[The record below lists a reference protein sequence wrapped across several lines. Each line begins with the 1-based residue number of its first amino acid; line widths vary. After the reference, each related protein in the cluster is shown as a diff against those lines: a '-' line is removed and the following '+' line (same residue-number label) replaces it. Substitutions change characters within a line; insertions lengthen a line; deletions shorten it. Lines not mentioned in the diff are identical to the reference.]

1 MFNPITASQEIKD
14 AFTDYITTTFDFADP
29 DYADELKK
37 SIQESGAVAKGP
49 YLEVSGSYESGESIA
64 ELIAEHMLNL
74 TQLSKYKENNRIE
87 AKKAQGG
94 LPHSIWETYSAFANT
109 FGGYILLGVVENADK
124 SFSSVPLPAPEKLVS
139 DFWNSVNNH
148 SIVNVNILSDRNVQ
162 IVESGDNQIV
172 VIEVPRADRHDKPV
186 YTGVDPFTGTY
197 RRNGEGDYRCT
208 KDEVRAM
215 MRDQADISQDARVMD
230 TMTIDCLDRDTIRRY
245 RQRMDNL
252 RPGHVWSELA
262 VEDFLHRIGA
272 MARDAD
278 GKLRPTAAGLLMFG
292 HEYEIVREF
301 PHYFLDYQ
309 EHDRSAT
316 EDERWTDRI
325 VSSSGDWSGNICDF
339 YFRVYNR
346 IAQDIKVP
354 FKLEGT
360 DRIDDTPLHK
370 ALREALANALIHADY
385 YDRRGLVIQK
395 WPDKI
400 RIANPGAFRI
410 NVQEALVGGVS
421 DPRNESLIKMFNLI
435 NVGERAGSGLPS
447 IRSVWQKQGWQVPE
461 IVEAFNPDRTTLT
474 LPLSAAKMAVKSGGK
489 KVAAKNGDKEGG
501 IAERRKADIL
511 QYLTDTPKAASKE
524 IAEAVGLQVSRTKMY
539 LAELIEQEAVVAEG
553 AGRARKYRLKT

>member
-1 MFNPITASQEIKD
+1 
-14 AFTDYITTTFDFADP
+14 
-29 DYADELKK
+29 
-37 SIQESGAVAKGP
+37 
-49 YLEVSGSYESGESIA
+49 
-64 ELIAEHMLNL
+64 MLDL

-172 VIEVPRADRHDKPV
+172 VIEVPRAD
-186 YTGVDPFTGTY
+186 
-197 RRNGEGDYRCT
+197 RCT

>member
-1 MFNPITASQEIKD
+1 M
-14 AFTDYITTTFDFADP
+14 
-29 DYADELKK
+29 
-37 SIQESGAVAKGP
+37 
-49 YLEVSGSYESGESIA
+49 
-64 ELIAEHMLNL
+64 
-74 TQLSKYKENNRIE
+74 
-87 AKKAQGG
+87 
-94 LPHSIWETYSAFANT
+94 
-109 FGGYILLGVVENADK
+109 
-124 SFSSVPLPAPEKLVS
+124 
-139 DFWNSVNNH
+139 
-148 SIVNVNILSDRNVQ
+148 
-162 IVESGDNQIV
+162 
-172 VIEVPRADRHDKPV
+172 
-186 YTGVDPFTGTY
+186 GVDPFAGTY
-197 RRNGEGDYRCT
+197 RRNGEGVYRCT
-208 KDEVRAM
+208 RDEVRAM

-230 TMTIDCLDRDTIRRY
+230 TMTIDCLDMDTIRRY

-278 GKLRPTAAGLLMFG
+278 GKLCPTAAGLLMFG

-309 EHDRSAT
+309 EHDRSTT

-354 FKLEGT
+354 FKLKGA

-385 YDRRGLVIQK
+385 YNRRGLVIQK

-400 RIANPGAFRI
+400 CFADPGAFRI
-410 NVQEALVGGVS
+410 NVQDALVGGIS
-421 DPRNESLIKMFNLI
+421 DPRNGLLIKMFNLI

-447 IRSVWQKQGWQVPE
+447 IRTVWQKQGWQEPE
-461 IVEAFNPDRTTLT
+461 IVESFNPDRTTLV
-474 LPLSAAKMAVKSGGK
+474 LPLAANKVAKKNGDKKAAAKSGGK
-489 KVAAKNGDKEGG
+489 SSS
-501 IAERRKADIL
+501 IAEQRKNDIL
-511 QYLTDTPKAASKE
+511 QYLTDTPESSSAQ
-524 IAEAVGLQVSRTKMY
+524 IADAIGLQVSRTKMY
-539 LAELIEQEAVVAEG
+539 LTELIADGVVVAEG
-553 AGRARKYRLKT
+553 NSRARKYRLKS

>member
-1 MFNPITASQEIKD
+1 MYSLEQRTD
-14 AFTDYITTTFDFADP
+14 A
-29 DYADELKK
+29 
-37 SIQESGAVAKGP
+37 IQLFIESGF
-49 YLEVSGSYESGESIA
+49 
-64 ELIAEHMLNL
+64 N
-74 TQLSKYKENNRIE
+74 
-87 AKKAQGG
+87 
-94 LPHSIWETYSAFANT
+94 
-109 FGGYILLGVVENADK
+109 ENA
-124 SFSSVPLPAPEKLVS
+124 
-139 DFWNSVNNH
+139 
-148 SIVNVNILSDRNVQ
+148 
-162 IVESGDNQIV
+162 
-172 VIEVPRADRHDKPV
+172 VIRSLGYPSP
-186 YTGVDPFTGTY
+186 
-197 RRNGEGDYRCT
+197 
-208 KDEVRAM
+208 
-215 MRDQADISQDARVMD
+215 

-252 RPGHVWSELA
+252 RPGH
-262 VEDFLHRIGA
+262 
-272 MARDAD
+272 
-278 GKLRPTAAGLLMFG
+278 
-292 HEYEIVREF
+292 
-301 PHYFLDYQ
+301 
-309 EHDRSAT
+309 
-316 EDERWTDRI
+316 
-325 VSSSGDWSGNICDF
+325 
-339 YFRVYNR
+339 VYNR

>member
-1 MFNPITASQEIKD
+1 MYSLEQRTD
-14 AFTDYITTTFDFADP
+14 A
-29 DYADELKK
+29 
-37 SIQESGAVAKGP
+37 IQLFIESGF
-49 YLEVSGSYESGESIA
+49 
-64 ELIAEHMLNL
+64 N
-74 TQLSKYKENNRIE
+74 
-87 AKKAQGG
+87 
-94 LPHSIWETYSAFANT
+94 
-109 FGGYILLGVVENADK
+109 ENA
-124 SFSSVPLPAPEKLVS
+124 
-139 DFWNSVNNH
+139 
-148 SIVNVNILSDRNVQ
+148 
-162 IVESGDNQIV
+162 
-172 VIEVPRADRHDKPV
+172 VIRSLGYPSP
-186 YTGVDPFTGTY
+186 
-197 RRNGEGDYRCT
+197 
-208 KDEVRAM
+208 
-215 MRDQADISQDARVMD
+215 

-272 MARDAD
+272 MARDTD

-511 QYLTDTPKAASKE
+511 QYLTDTPKRQAKKLPRRSDF
-524 IAEAVGLQVSRTKMY
+524 RFP
-539 LAELIEQEAVVAEG
+539 
-553 AGRARKYRLKT
+553 ARKCIWQN

>member
-1 MFNPITASQEIKD
+1 
-14 AFTDYITTTFDFADP
+14 
-29 DYADELKK
+29 
-37 SIQESGAVAKGP
+37 
-49 YLEVSGSYESGESIA
+49 
-64 ELIAEHMLNL
+64 MLDL
-74 TQLSKYKENNRIE
+74 SQLSKYKENNRIE

-94 LPHSIWETYSAFANT
+94 LPRSIWETYSAFANT

-124 SFSSVPLPAPEKLVS
+124 SFSSVPLSSPEKIVS

-148 SIVNVNILSDRNVQ
+148 SVVNVNILSDRNVQ
-162 IVESGDNQIV
+162 IVESGGNRIV
-172 VIEVPRADRHDKPV
+172 IIEVPRADRHDKPV
-186 YTGVDPFTGTY
+186 YIGTNPFAGSY

-230 TMTIDCLDRDTIRRY
+230 TMTTDVFDMDTIRRY

-272 MARDAD
+272 MARDTS

-309 EHDRSAT
+309 EHDRATT

-354 FKLEGT
+354 FKLNGA
-360 DRIDDTPLHK
+360 DRIDDTPMHK

-447 IRSVWQKQGWQVPE
+447 IRFVWQKQGWQEPE

-489 KVAAKNGDKEGG
+489 KVAVKNLEV
-501 IAERRKADIL
+501 R
-511 QYLTDTPKAASKE
+511 
-524 IAEAVGLQVSRTKMY
+524 VVSGSNSGKMDM
-539 LAELIEQEAVVAEG
+539 
-553 AGRARKYRLKT
+553 R

>member
-1 MFNPITASQEIKD
+1 M
-14 AFTDYITTTFDFADP
+14 
-29 DYADELKK
+29 
-37 SIQESGAVAKGP
+37 
-49 YLEVSGSYESGESIA
+49 
-64 ELIAEHMLNL
+64 
-74 TQLSKYKENNRIE
+74 
-87 AKKAQGG
+87 
-94 LPHSIWETYSAFANT
+94 
-109 FGGYILLGVVENADK
+109 
-124 SFSSVPLPAPEKLVS
+124 
-139 DFWNSVNNH
+139 
-148 SIVNVNILSDRNVQ
+148 
-162 IVESGDNQIV
+162 
-172 VIEVPRADRHDKPV
+172 
-186 YTGVDPFTGTY
+186 
-197 RRNGEGDYRCT
+197 
-208 KDEVRAM
+208 
-215 MRDQADISQDARVMD
+215 
-230 TMTIDCLDRDTIRRY
+230 
-245 RQRMDNL
+245 
-252 RPGHVWSELA
+252 
-262 VEDFLHRIGA
+262 EDFLHRIGA
-272 MARDAD
+272 MAHDTD

-316 EDERWTDRI
+316 EDERWTDRF

-385 YDRRGLVIQK
+385 YDRRSLVIQK

-447 IRSVWQKQGWQVPE
+447 IRTVWQEQGWQEPE
-461 IVEAFNPDRTTLT
+461 IVESFNPDRTTLL
-474 LPLSAAKMAVKSGGK
+474 LPLAANNVAAKSGGESNSISEK
-489 KVAAKNGDKEGG
+489 RKN
-501 IAERRKADIL
+501 DIL
-511 QYLTDTPKAASKE
+511 QYLTDTPEASSVQ
-524 IAEAVGLQVSRTKMY
+524 IADAVGLQISRTKMY
-539 LAELIEQEAVVAEG
+539 LSELAASGAIVAEG
-553 AGRARKYRLKT
+553 SSRARKYRLMS

>member
-1 MFNPITASQEIKD
+1 
-14 AFTDYITTTFDFADP
+14 
-29 DYADELKK
+29 
-37 SIQESGAVAKGP
+37 
-49 YLEVSGSYESGESIA
+49 
-64 ELIAEHMLNL
+64 MLDL
-74 TQLSKYKENNRIE
+74 SQLSKYKENNRIE

-94 LPHSIWETYSAFANT
+94 LPRSIWETYSAFANT

-124 SFSSVPLPAPEKLVS
+124 SFSSVPLSSPEKIVS

-148 SIVNVNILSDRNVQ
+148 SVVNVNILSDRNVQ
-162 IVESGDNQIV
+162 IVESGGNRIV
-172 VIEVPRADRHDKPV
+172 IIEVPRADRHDKPV
-186 YTGVDPFTGTY
+186 YIGTDPFAGSY

-230 TMTIDCLDRDTIRRY
+230 TMTTDVFDMDTIRRY

-272 MARDAD
+272 MARDTS

-309 EHDRSAT
+309 EHDRATT

-354 FKLEGT
+354 FKLNGA
-360 DRIDDTPLHK
+360 DRIDDTPMHK

-447 IRSVWQKQGWQVPE
+447 IRFVWQKQGWQEPE

-489 KVAAKNGDKEGG
+489 KVAVKSGG
-501 IAERRKADIL
+501 IAEHRKADIL
-511 QYLTDTPKAASKE
+511 QYLTDTPEAASKE

>member
-1 MFNPITASQEIKD
+1 
-14 AFTDYITTTFDFADP
+14 
-29 DYADELKK
+29 
-37 SIQESGAVAKGP
+37 
-49 YLEVSGSYESGESIA
+49 
-64 ELIAEHMLNL
+64 MLDL
-74 TQLSKYKENNRIE
+74 SQLSKYKENNRLE

-124 SFSSVPLPAPEKLVS
+124 SFSSVQLASPGKLVS

-162 IVESGDNQIV
+162 IVESGGNQIV

-186 YTGVDPFTGTY
+186 YTGVDPFSGTY

-230 TMTIDCLDRDTIRRY
+230 TMTIDCLDMDTIRRY

-354 FKLEGT
+354 FKLNGA

-395 WPDKI
+395 
-400 RIANPGAFRI
+400 
-410 NVQEALVGGVS
+410 
-421 DPRNESLIKMFNLI
+421 
-435 NVGERAGSGLPS
+435 
-447 IRSVWQKQGWQVPE
+447 
-461 IVEAFNPDRTTLT
+461 
-474 LPLSAAKMAVKSGGK
+474 
-489 KVAAKNGDKEGG
+489 
-501 IAERRKADIL
+501 
-511 QYLTDTPKAASKE
+511 
-524 IAEAVGLQVSRTKMY
+524 
-539 LAELIEQEAVVAEG
+539 
-553 AGRARKYRLKT
+553 

>member
-1 MFNPITASQEIKD
+1 
-14 AFTDYITTTFDFADP
+14 
-29 DYADELKK
+29 
-37 SIQESGAVAKGP
+37 
-49 YLEVSGSYESGESIA
+49 
-64 ELIAEHMLNL
+64 MLDL
-74 TQLSKYKENNRIE
+74 SQLSKYKENNRIE

-94 LPHSIWETYSAFANT
+94 LPRSIWETYSAFANT

-124 SFSSVPLPAPEKLVS
+124 SFSSVPLSSPEKIVS

-148 SIVNVNILSDRNVQ
+148 SVVNVNILSDRNVQ
-162 IVESGDNQIV
+162 IVESGGNRIV
-172 VIEVPRADRHDKPV
+172 IIEVPRADRHDKPV
-186 YTGVDPFTGTY
+186 YAGSDPFAGSY

-230 TMTIDCLDRDTIRRY
+230 TMTTNVFDMDTIRRY

-272 MARDAD
+272 MARDGS

-354 FKLEGT
+354 FKLNGA

-489 KVAAKNGDKEGG
+489 KVAVKRGG
-501 IAERRKADIL
+501 IAEHRKADIL
-511 QYLTDTPKAASKE
+511 QYLTDTPEAASKE

>member
-1 MFNPITASQEIKD
+1 
-14 AFTDYITTTFDFADP
+14 
-29 DYADELKK
+29 
-37 SIQESGAVAKGP
+37 
-49 YLEVSGSYESGESIA
+49 
-64 ELIAEHMLNL
+64 MLDL
-74 TQLSKYKENNRIE
+74 SQLSKYKENNRIE

-94 LPHSIWETYSAFANT
+94 LPRSIWETYSAFANT

-124 SFSSVPLPAPEKLVS
+124 SFSSVPQFAPEKIVS

-148 SIVNVNILSDRNVQ
+148 SVVNVNILSDRNVQ
-162 IVESGDNQIV
+162 IVESGGNRIV
-172 VIEVPRADRHDKPV
+172 IIEVPRAARHDKPV
-186 YTGVDPFTGTY
+186 YTGADPFAGTY

-215 MRDQADISQDARVMD
+215 LRDQADISQDARVMD
-230 TMTIDCLDRDTIRRY
+230 TMTIDCLDTDTIRRY

-272 MARDAD
+272 MARDTNS
-278 GKLRPTAAGLLMFG
+278 KLRPTAAGLLMFG

-354 FKLEGT
+354 FKLNGA

-447 IRSVWQKQGWQVPE
+447 IRTVWQKQGWQEPE
-461 IVEAFNPDRTTLT
+461 IVESFNPDRTTLL
-474 LPLSAAKMAVKSGGK
+474 LPLAANKAAAKSGDKKVAEKSGGK
-489 KVAAKNGDKEGG
+489 SSSISEKRKN
-501 IAERRKADIL
+501 DIL
-511 QYLTDTPKAASKE
+511 QYLTDTPEASSTQ
-524 IAEAVGLQVSRTKMY
+524 IADAIGLQVSRTKMY
-539 LAELIEQEAVVAEG
+539 LSELVSDGAVVADG
-553 AGRARKYRLKT
+553 SSRARKYRLKS

>member
-1 MFNPITASQEIKD
+1 
-14 AFTDYITTTFDFADP
+14 
-29 DYADELKK
+29 
-37 SIQESGAVAKGP
+37 
-49 YLEVSGSYESGESIA
+49 
-64 ELIAEHMLNL
+64 
-74 TQLSKYKENNRIE
+74 
-87 AKKAQGG
+87 
-94 LPHSIWETYSAFANT
+94 
-109 FGGYILLGVVENADK
+109 
-124 SFSSVPLPAPEKLVS
+124 
-139 DFWNSVNNH
+139 
-148 SIVNVNILSDRNVQ
+148 
-162 IVESGDNQIV
+162 
-172 VIEVPRADRHDKPV
+172 
-186 YTGVDPFTGTY
+186 
-197 RRNGEGDYRCT
+197 
-208 KDEVRAM
+208 M

-230 TMTIDCLDRDTIRRY
+230 TMTIDCLDTDTIRRY

-489 KVAAKNGDKEGG
+489 KVAKKNGDKEGG
-501 IAERRKADIL
+501 IAEHRKADIL

>member
-1 MFNPITASQEIKD
+1 MLDLSQ
-14 AFTDYITTTFDFADP
+14 
-29 DYADELKK
+29 
-37 SIQESGAVAKGP
+37 
-49 YLEVSGSYESGESIA
+49 
-64 ELIAEHMLNL
+64 LN
-74 TQLSKYKENNRIE
+74 KYKENNRLE

-124 SFSSVPLPAPEKLVS
+124 SFSSVPLPSPEKLVV

-148 SIVNVNILSDRNVQ
+148 SVVNVNILSDQNVQ
-162 IVESGDNQIV
+162 IVESGGNQIV

-186 YTGVDPFTGTY
+186 YMGVDPFAGTY

-208 KDEVRAM
+208 RDEVRAM

-230 TMTIDCLDRDTIRRY
+230 TMTIDCLDMDTIRRY

-278 GKLRPTAAGLLMFG
+278 GKLCPTAAGLLMFG

-309 EHDRSAT
+309 EHDRSAA

-354 FKLEGT
+354 FKLKGA

-400 RIANPGAFRI
+400 CFANPGAFRI
-410 NVQEALVGGVS
+410 NVQDALVGGIS
-421 DPRNESLIKMFNLI
+421 DPRNGLLIKMFNLI

-447 IRSVWQKQGWQVPE
+447 IRTVWQKQGWQEPE
-461 IVEAFNPDRTTLT
+461 IVESFNPDRTTLV
-474 LPLSAAKMAVKSGGK
+474 LPLAANKVAEKNGDK
-489 KVAAKNGDKEGG
+489 KVAAKSGG
-501 IAERRKADIL
+501 KSSSIAEQRKNDIL
-511 QYLTDTPKAASKE
+511 QYLTDTPEASSAQ
-524 IAEAVGLQVSRTKMY
+524 IADAIGLQVSRTKMY
-539 LAELIEQEAVVAEG
+539 LTELIADGVVVAEG
-553 AGRARKYRLKT
+553 NSRARKYRLKS